1 MIKSKSRAYW
11 FGASDTAMIMSHW
24 DTATF
29 YKWWLVKCG
38 AVPQSEWSN
47 KAMRA
52 GTHYEH
58 RILEALGI
66 KQMDRQIR
74 IRRLRLRVNL
84 DGEDRTTVHEIK
96 THGKPKFTV
105 SKAYWQ
111 QAQVEMYATKKRLV
125 INAYHLLEADYENY
139 FNEIDTERLTE
150 HPIEYDREWINT
162 QYLPRLKYLARCLRR
177 RRLPRESEF
186 LEAYGKD

>member
-1 MIKSKSRAYW
+1 MIKNHSRAYW
-11 FGASDTAMIMSHW
+11 FGASDTAMIMGRW
-24 DTATF
+24 DTQTF

-38 AVPQSEWSN
+38 AMPTPTWST

-58 RILEALGI
+58 RILDALSI
-66 KQMDRQIR
+66 AKRDRQIR

-84 DGEDRTTVHEIK
+84 DGEDKKIVHEVK
-96 THGKPKFTV
+96 THGKPKFSV

-125 INAYHLLEADYENY
+125 INAYHLTEEDYNNY
-139 FNEIDTERLTE
+139 FNEIDKARLSE
-150 HPIEYDREWINT
+150 HPIEYDKAWIKE
-162 QYLPRLKYLARCLRR
+162 QYLPRLKYLAWCLRHHKQ
-177 RRLPRESEF
+177 PKESEY
-186 LEAYGKD
+186 LEANR

>member
-1 MIKSKSRAYW
+1 MIKNHSRAYW
-11 FGASDTAMIMSHW
+11 FGASDTAMIMGRW
-24 DTATF
+24 DTQTF

-38 AVPQSEWSN
+38 AVPQPTWST

-52 GTHYEH
+52 GTYYEH
-58 RILEALGI
+58 RILDALGI
-66 KQMDRQIR
+66 KKRDRQIR

-84 DGEDRTTVHEIK
+84 DGEERRTVHEVK

-111 QAQVEMYATKKRLV
+111 QAQVEMYATKKKLV
-125 INAYHLLEADYENY
+125 INAYRLLEADYENY
-139 FNEIDTERLTE
+139 FNEIDAERLSE
-150 HPIEYDREWINT
+150 HPIEYDQAWIKE

-177 RRLPRESEF
+177 HRLPKESEF
-186 LEAYGKD
+186 LEAYG